1 MYDSDVICVYS
12 SKDGTKRFEVQRKK
26 DRAQQL
32 YLDLLGIGCQ
42 WTFKSEFEGLFFFED
57 KLGGIRK
64 FLRKIGT
71 AFRAAFE
78 IGDPII
84 RIDGYVDDDARC
96 IVFSDLRGWM
106 APLYNPVGYLTIRR
120 DWWHEAMPLDPCTA
134 ESCRRYLEEEFEDA
148 INRDLNHELF
158 EVRFVDDITGEDF
171 SFGEFLSWEDA
182 ELEASWRFPKC
193 TVVVLYPFGDY
204 PSNLN
209 DSVEYDF
216 DEDEWAREQYDR
228 WMERL
233 ESGSC
238 QNGKSHEERFD
249 PLFEKLSKK
258 MAEYGFSVR

>member
-1 MYDSDVICVYS
+1 MCDSDVICVCRS
-12 SKDGTKRFEVQRKK
+12 QDGTKRFEVRRKK

-84 RIDGYVDDDARC
+84 RIDGHGDDDAMC

-106 APLYNPVGYLTIRR
+106 APLYSTVGYVTIRR
-120 DWWHEAMPLDPCTA
+120 DWWREALPSVPCTP
-134 ESCRRYLEEEFEDA
+134 ESCLQYLEEEFEEA
-148 INRDLNHELF
+148 VNLDLNHQLF

-171 SFGEFLSWEDA
+171 SFGEFLSWEGA
-182 ELEASWRFPKC
+182 KAKASWRFPKC
-193 TVVVLYPFGDY
+193 TVEVLHPLGDCNSDFDFDDY
-204 PSNLN
+204 
-209 DSVEYDF
+209 VEYDF
-216 DEDEWAREQYDR
+216 DEDELAREQYDR
-228 WMERL
+228 WTERL

-238 QNGKSHEERFD
+238 QNVKSR
-249 PLFEKLSKK
+249 
-258 MAEYGFSVR
+258 